1 MKKINCI
8 LLCLAACAGLSG
20 CGDLMETAPSNEVDK
35 SLILKD
41 VNAVK
46 VAMNGVYSTMYNR
59 IDFVTANAHQCFGN
73 MAVTLCAEVMGD
85 DMIQTAQGPGWFWKD
100 YNYEAR
106 VRYTSKI
113 WRSYFT
119 WKYFYEI
126 ISNVNYILSV
136 EHTAAG
142 DENELKCV
150 MAQAYAAR
158 AFAYFMLI
166 QDYFLFHSLM
176 NLAVVIVF
184 HLHGCSRRA
193 ARRSARPSPRCRRCR
208 CGSPY

>member
-1 MKKINCI
+1 
-8 LLCLAACAGLSG
+8 
-20 CGDLMETAPSNEVDK
+20 METAPSNEVDK

-119 WKYFYEI
+119 WKYFLRDHQQRQLYSIGRAHRRGRRERI
-126 ISNVNYILSV
+126 
-136 EHTAAG
+136 EMRHGAG
-142 DENELKCV
+142 LCRPGVRLLHADP
-150 MAQAYAAR
+150 
-158 AFAYFMLI
+158 
-166 QDYFLFHSLM
+166 
-176 NLAVVIVF
+176 VVPAD
-184 HLHGCSRRA
+184 L
-193 ARRSARPSPRCRRCR
+193 
-208 CGSPY
+208 

>member
-1 MKKINCI
+1 MKKIRYI
-8 LLCLAACAGLSG
+8 LLCLVACAGLSG
-20 CGDLMETAPSNEVDK
+20 CGDLMETDPSNEVDK

-136 EHTAAG
+136 EHTATG

-158 AFAYFMLI
+158 AFA
-166 QDYFLFHSLM
+166 
-176 NLAVVIVF
+176 
-184 HLHGCSRRA
+184 
-193 ARRSARPSPRCRRCR
+193 
-208 CGSPY
+208 

>member
-1 MKKINCI
+1 
-8 LLCLAACAGLSG
+8 
-20 CGDLMETAPSNEVDK
+20 METAPSNEVDK

-113 WRSYFT
+113 CAA
-119 WKYFYEI
+119 
-126 ISNVNYILSV
+126 ISRGNTLRDRQQCQLHSFS
-136 EHTAAG
+136 
-142 DENELKCV
+142 
-150 MAQAYAAR
+150 R
-158 AFAYFMLI
+158 A
-166 QDYFLFHSLM
+166 HR
-176 NLAVVIVF
+176 
-184 HLHGCSRRA
+184 HG
-193 ARRSARPSPRCRRCR
+193 
-208 CGSPY
+208 G

>member
-142 DENELKCV
+142 DENELKWRHGAGLCRPGV
-150 MAQAYAAR
+150 RLLHA
-158 AFAYFMLI
+158 
-166 QDYFLFHSLM
+166 DP
-176 NLAVVIVF
+176 VVPAD
-184 HLHGCSRRA
+184 L
-193 ARRSARPSPRCRRCR
+193 
-208 CGSPY
+208 